1 MPKLQ
6 MNSAPCLMYRIRDPA
21 PASDLLVRIDAGSKC
36 ITFALPGDLG
46 CLTDN
51 QPRTS
56 PLPIV
61 FSIHF
66 IWSIAWLGGSGTGQR
81 RHDDAI
87 RQQQITEP
95 ERFKKNVCLRAH
107 VPLLFLWQYSTSPA
121 RTRLASRL
129 CHTYTPQ
136 HQYTFS
142 GLTIRRPVTGNGNI
156 CFPGKNSPTIS
167 DSADKSTCCGP

>member
-66 IWSIAWLGGSGTGQR
+66 IWSIAWLGE
-81 RHDDAI
+81 A
-87 RQQQITEP
+87 E
-95 ERFKKNVCLRAH
+95 L
-107 VPLLFLWQYSTSPA
+107 
-121 RTRLASRL
+121 
-129 CHTYTPQ
+129 
-136 HQYTFS
+136 S
-142 GLTIRRPVTGNGNI
+142 GLRKGGRQGLVGVETQDYE
-156 CFPGKNSPTIS
+156 FPLEGVAAAIHQLDECRK
-167 DSADKSTCCGP
+167 KRGLGG